1 MMKGRPKKVRYIQH
15 MPRTVTFSPRG
26 KPGRPDEIEIALD
39 QLEALKLA
47 DFQGFSQDQGAQVM
61 NISRASFGRILR
73 EARRRVADALVN
85 GKIMKIRM
93 GDAQIGVRKKNFSL
107 ETFQDELVQFQSRSV
122 KIQRSIRNAAS
133 LPEGVFSRR
142 ESAEPAV
149 K

>member
-1 MMKGRPKKVRYIQH
+1 MKGRPKKVRYIQH

-122 KIQRSIRNAAS
+122 KIQRSIRSAAS
-133 LPEGVFSRR
+133 HSEDVFSRR
-142 ESAEPAV
+142 EAGPAV

>member
-1 MMKGRPKKVRYIQH
+1 MKGRPKKVRYIQH
-15 MPRTVTFSPRG
+15 MPKTVTFSPRG

-47 DFQGFSQDQGAQVM
+47 DFQGFSQDQGAAVM

-133 LPEGVFSRR
+133 SPENAFSRR
-142 ESAEPAV
+142 ESAEPVA